1 MPNVIDLLKQDHR
14 TVEQLFTQFESS
26 KDAAAAEEICA
37 EIEVHAQAEEQVVY
51 PALREQVSGGQ
62 QMADHAEKEHAE
74 ARQLIGRIRQTED
87 PDHLAEVVSEL
98 KSAIEEHVNE
108 EENEVFPKMQAEVD
122 ASALEELAAEVT
134 AAKEEAG

>member
-1 MPNVIDLLKQDHR
+1 MPSVIDLLKQDHR
-14 TVEQLFTQFESS
+14 TVEQLFAQFESS
-26 KDAAAAEEICA
+26 QDAAAAEEICA

-74 ARQLIGRIRQTED
+74 ARQIIGRIRQTED
-87 PDHLAEVVSEL
+87 ADHLAEVVAEL

-108 EENEVFPKMQAEVD
+108 EENEVFPRMQAEVE
-122 ASALEELAAEVT
+122 ASALEELGAELT
-134 AAKEEAG
+134 AVKERAS